1 MNKFLLKINP
11 NQYVNGLITV
21 LIIAIISLL
30 LSSYYSTPKLLFAI
44 LIGMS
49 VSHLSFK
56 KSFKKGIQFT
66 SDPILKLGVSLL
78 GFRLSFD
85 KITELGGVSLIVIL
99 FLILLTILFGY
110 FFSIILLK
118 NKNFGLLSA
127 GSVAICGASAAIA
140 VFSILPKDKI
150 GNKDLSL
157 VIITVTLLSTI
168 AMVMY
173 PIIFDLIGANEN
185 QKGFLIGSTIHDV
198 AQVIGAGYSASEQT
212 GIVATF
218 VKMIRVS
225 ILPFL
230 ILFLLFFSRNK
241 NENSFSIPWFL
252 SLFFI
257 FCLLNN
263 LLDFPDYLISLINN
277 FSSFCILLAISAI
290 GVKTNFSFI
299 FEVSFK
305 YFILIF
311 LETIFL
317 LITSIVIIKTGIIT
331 G

>member
-56 KSFKKGIQFT
+56 KSFKKGIHFT
-66 SDPILKLGVSLL
+66 SDPLLKLGISLL

-168 AMVMY
+168 AMVIY

-198 AQVIGAGYSASEQT
+198 AQVIGAGYSVSEQT

-225 ILPFL
+225 ILPFI

-263 LLDFPDYLISLINN
+263 LFDFPDYLISLINN

-290 GVKTNFSFI
+290 GVKTNFSLI